1 MTLIVGEG
9 VLQITSLTIQAS
21 TWAFWYIS
29 EYCHSNL
36 GSSEPA
42 QCADSP
48 EPLLTCTQRIDINED
63 SDQNLGLK
71 NKNGGLIEKLA
82 YYL

>member
-9 VLQITSLTIQAS
+9 VLQITSLTIQAN

-36 GSSEPA
+36 GSSEPV
-42 QCADSP
+42 QCTDLP
-48 EPLLTCTQRIDINED
+48 EPLLTCTQRIDINKD

-71 NKNGGLIEKLA
+71 NKNEGLIEKVA